1 MAKVPY
7 NDCNLLN
14 RFFFQRLKL
23 IIVCT
28 HVCAC
33 HNKHVEVRAVS
44 STLWRQFSPVPL
56 GGIQDSKSSCS
67 ACLDSVLP
75 TRPLTGLCFIKFSS
89 ESQINLYRQLNS
101 VYLGHDLVSLRT
113 VEFCRN
119 VQDRKCKWVERSLRF
134 NHTAHF
140 FAQTANR
147 PPSFLCFRH
156 DPLLW
161 YRPKNN
167 VIKQGYKLLNW
178 LLKKSSLLSSCVGS
192 FITPAGRVTQSH
204 RWELTEFVFLLT
216 SFVSHGMNL
225 LSQRLAEIWCG
236 SHKVT
241 IKVNAVFFSTC
252 SRGAFACLSPAF
264 RGAMFLD

>member
-28 HVCAC
+28 YVCAC

-101 VYLGHDLVSLRT
+101 VYLGHDLVSLCT

-140 FAQTANR
+140 LHKLQTGRLHFYVSAMI
-147 PPSFLCFRH
+147 PYFDI
-156 DPLLW
+156 DPKTTW
-161 YRPKNN
+161 
-167 VIKQGYKLLNW
+167 
-178 LLKKSSLLSSCVGS
+178 SSKGTN
-192 FITPAGRVTQSH
+192 F
-204 RWELTEFVFLLT
+204 
-216 SFVSHGMNL
+216 
-225 LSQRLAEIWCG
+225 
-236 SHKVT
+236 
-241 IKVNAVFFSTC
+241 
-252 SRGAFACLSPAF
+252 
-264 RGAMFLD
+264 